1 MERREGETQLRMTF
15 VGEEKTRQ
23 EVKSSIVGSEARKNK
38 RHRTGNRA
46 DMGRGVLRPY
56 EEEPKTHPHKTRM
69 GHPEE
74 VSHLR
79 RSFRGRVMRPALTG
93 WARL

>member
-1 MERREGETQLRMTF
+1 MDEFERLEGEALLRMTF

-69 GHPEE
+69 GHPGCLPQAKLEMTGGGI
-74 VSHLR
+74 LR
-79 RSFRGRVMRPALTG
+79 G
-93 WARL
+93 